1 MKVIKNG
8 FTLIEV
14 MIVIAILGILAAI
27 AVPAFQGKKSH
38 STGDYQP
45 TQETQP
51 TIVYV
56 PTVCPEIG
64 KTNDVPAKSVVRCP
78 DGKIS
83 VI

>member
-1 MKVIKNG
+1 MKISKG
-8 FTLIEV
+8 FTFIEV

-27 AVPAFQGKKSH
+27 TIPVVQGKRPH
-38 STGDYQP
+38 TNGDYSQP
-45 TQETQP
+45 TVEP

-64 KTNDVPAKSVVRCP
+64 KTNDVPAKSIVRCP